1 LYSGRAETSAA
12 IDRIRNRVGKA
23 QPDAPK
29 AQRKNKIYIVDFGG
43 QYAHLLAQRIRKVGQ
58 VFTDIVSTDTPAS
71 FFKKDAAAIVL
82 SGGPQSVFDPES
94 VSMDPEI
101 FNLGIPML
109 CICYG
114 HQLLCQTLGGKVI
127 EGEKG
132 EYGRAEFQLQDRNSP
147 LLRGLDDCKSI
158 WMSHRDEVSELP
170 EGFSVIGST
179 STCEYAAV
187 ANHTRQL
194 YGLQFHPEVV
204 HSVQG
209 ERLLSNFVDLVGG
222 VRGTWTMDDF
232 IELELQKIKDRC
244 AGDKKVFLLCSGGVD
259 STVLYA
265 MLAKALPADR
275 VLGLFIDTG
284 FMRHEEGDQ
293 VTKALNAVNLP
304 NLRAVDASELFFERL
319 EGITEPEKKRIAI
332 GDAFLEVQRNKV
344 EELGLDPSL
353 WLLAQGTIYP
363 DTIESGGTK
372 NAAKIKTHH
381 NRVPQ
386 IQALIDAGLVIESL
400 AQLYKDE
407 VREVGER
414 LGLPKSLVWR
424 HPFPGPGLAVR
435 LLCSDKAVAPFDNH
449 ADAAVIA
456 GLVAEHSWS
465 SAVLPVRSVGV
476 QGDARTYSNAASIQ
490 LTDGE
495 SRDWELLDLIST
507 QITNSSSQVN
517 RVLLQLAGSPS
528 STLAVHSAFP
538 VASRVALL
546 QQADKLVHD
555 LLIASNWVDKVWQFP
570 VVLAPMGPEGSGDE
584 SIILRPVDSTEA
596 MTAQFS
602 QLPQELLDS
611 MTAGL
616 MELDGICAVFF
627 DTTNKPPGTIEWE

>member
-1 LYSGRAETSAA
+1 MEPAAKRAKSAS
-12 IDRIRNRVGKA
+12 
-23 QPDAPK
+23 
-29 AQRKNKIYIVDFGG
+29 KIYIVDFGG
-43 QYAHLLAQRIRKVGQ
+43 QYAHLLAQRIRKVGK
-58 VFTDIVSTDTPAS
+58 VFTDIVSTDTPAE

-82 SGGPQSVFDPES
+82 SGGPQSVFDQGS
-94 VSMDPEI
+94 VAMDPEI
-101 FNLGIPML
+101 FHLGIPML

-114 HQLLCQTLGGKVI
+114 HQLLCQTFGGKVLR
-127 EGEKG
+127 GEKG
-132 EYGRAEFQLQDRNSP
+132 EYGRAELQLLDAESP
-147 LLRGLDDCKSI
+147 LFRGLDDDKCI

-170 EGFSVIGST
+170 PGFTAIGST
-179 STCEYAAV
+179 TTCAHAAV
-187 ANHTRQL
+187 ADHSRQL
-194 YGLQFHPEVV
+194 FGLQFHPEVV

-209 ERLLSNFVDLVGG
+209 ELLLSNFVDIVGG
-222 VRGTWTMDDF
+222 VRGSWTMDDF
-232 IELELQKIKDRC
+232 IDQELTKIKARTEP
-244 AGDKKVFLLCSGGVD
+244 DKKVFLLCSGGVD

-265 MLAKALPADR
+265 LLAKALPADR

-304 NLRAVDASELFFERL
+304 NLKAVNASELFFKRL
-319 EGITEPEKKRIAI
+319 EGLSEPEKKRVAI

-344 EELGLDPSL
+344 EELGLDPKL

-400 AQLYKDE
+400 SQLYKDE

-435 LLCSDKAVAPFDNH
+435 LLCSDKAVAPFENH
-449 ADAAVIA
+449 PDAPVIQQVL
-456 GLVAEHSWS
+456 GERKWT
-465 SAVLPVRSVGV
+465 SAVLPLRSVGV

-490 LTDGE
+490 LAEGE
-495 SRDWELLDLIST
+495 LRDWDLLDRVST
-507 QITNSSSQVN
+507 EITNASSQVN
-517 RVLLQLAGSPS
+517 RVLVQLAG
-528 STLAVHSAFP
+528 TAAHTMAVHEAFP

-570 VVLAPMGPEGSGDE
+570 VVLAPIGPTGSGDE

-602 QLPQELLDS
+602 QLPQQLVDD
-611 MTAGL
+611 MTTGL
-616 MELDGICAVFF
+616 MALDGVCAVFF